1 MTGRASPAPLLS
13 QALPTAAGKCASCV
27 GLQTSRVGDSV
38 SLTAIGMGSK
48 YKQQAVASTNLQSV
62 SGAEGGGGGSGT
74 EGCASRGSGGS
85 KAGRPHVLSQLTA
98 CAQVILLCQFVLQYI
113 CSATLLSCLQIKV
126 KTTSL
131 TTCNTGES

>member
-62 SGAEGGGGGSGT
+62 SGAEGGGGGGR
-74 EGCASRGSGGS
+74 AQRVAR
-85 KAGRPHVLSQLTA
+85 AGAVAAARLVVRMSFP
-98 CAQVILLCQFVLQYI
+98 
-113 CSATLLSCLQIKV
+113 
-126 KTTSL
+126 
-131 TTCNTGES
+131 N